1 MKIKVGLLG
10 MGNVGTGTYK
20 TLDMNREKIFDSTGL
35 DIEIS
40 KVLVNDTSK
49 DRGIKL
55 PSEKLTQNP
64 DDIFLDKNI
73 DIVVE
78 LIGGIE
84 PASEFMLKAME
95 NGKHVVTANKAAVA
109 ANYDKLINT
118 AYKNK
123 VMLRYE
129 ASVGGGIPIINALT
143 TALTSNDFEEILGIV
158 NGTTNYIMTQMTEYG
173 LEYSDVLKVAQEK
186 GFAEADPTADVEGID
201 VANKLSILMAIV
213 FGIRISPDDIPR
225 EGITKIS
232 KDDITFANNFGYK
245 IKLLCTARKSDNKL
259 ECHVQPAFVP
269 LSHPLASV
277 SNEFNAVFVKGNAVD
292 DLMFYGKGAGPLPTG
307 SAVMGDIIEIS
318 SSIAKGSAF
327 DSAPAKINEKLEYLG
342 EGSNKYY
349 VRLSVTDL
357 PGTLGKISTSFGDAG
372 ISVQSCMQVGSFDKD
387 CKTVPVIF
395 ILREVTRDLLNK
407 TLDKIVSNHDSVEKV
422 DSVISVID

>member
-35 DIEIS
+35 DIEIT

-307 SAVMGDIIEIS
+307 SAIMGDIIEIS

-327 DSAPAKINEKLEYLG
+327 DSAPAKINEKLEYVG

>member
-35 DIEIS
+35 DIEIT

-158 NGTTNYIMTQMTEYG
+158 NGTTNYIMTQMTEYR

-327 DSAPAKINEKLEYLG
+327 DSAPAKINEKLEYVG

>member
-35 DIEIS
+35 DIEIT

-327 DSAPAKINEKLEYLG
+327 DSAPAKINEKLEYVG

-395 ILREVTRDLLNK
+395 ILREVTRELLNK

>member
-35 DIEIS
+35 DIEIT

-109 ANYDKLINT
+109 ANYDNLINT

-327 DSAPAKINEKLEYLG
+327 DSAPAKINEKLEYVG

-395 ILREVTRDLLNK
+395 ILREVTRDLLNE

>member
-1 MKIKVGLLG
+1 MLG

-35 DIEIS
+35 DIEIT

-143 TALTSNDFEEILGIV
+143 TALTSNDFQEILGIV

-327 DSAPAKINEKLEYLG
+327 DSAPAKINEKLEYVG

-357 PGTLGKISTSFGDAG
+357 PGTLGKISTSFGDAS